1 MTNPQSVCLR
11 TAGKGDRPERD
22 FSANG
27 ESFHNR
33 NCDSAAHRACQH
45 RKELGPI
52 KHLKQATNS
61 ARARHVMLARNPVIS
76 AGFYPPKDS
85 SGQPARFTR
94 RKCAMLL
101 RPSTQRTARSM
112 SGESSWPSWSGQTV
126 WPLAA
131 HTRQPAIPVIGFV
144 NGGSS
149 DAIAAIAAALR
160 PPPKPVTSPGQAARS
175 TAIGWRVL
183 GAGAGRDA
191 Q

>member
-1 MTNPQSVCLR
+1 MTPILTHRPHQLRQSTKTAAACPHMTNPQSVCLR

-76 AGFYPPKDS
+76 AGFYPPTDS

-94 RKCAMLL
+94 RKMCYVTQTLNSENGAQYERREFMALL
-101 RPSTQRTARSM
+101 V
-112 SGESSWPSWSGQTV
+112 G
-126 WPLAA
+126 
-131 HTRQPAIPVIGFV
+131 
-144 NGGSS
+144 
-149 DAIAAIAAALR
+149 
-160 PPPKPVTSPGQAARS
+160 
-175 TAIGWRVL
+175 
-183 GAGAGRDA
+183 
-191 Q
+191 